1 MASRGEAA
9 GVRYRRAGCATDR
22 EVVVVAAVLVAGS
35 EKAAAHRLG
44 LSHSTVKHRLAN
56 ARTKVGAETTAQLV
70 WILAPQLPEP
80 EGTALWTSSPETAVA
95 ILWSPLVGW
104 ALADTSPR
112 RWAAL
117 STFVIVPGAWD
128 TPATMEPLVE
138 PLESAGH
145 KVIIVDLPCDD
156 AAATLEQYADAVR
169 AVLPDDLAD
178 VVLVGYSFGGFTA
191 TRIAVEHP
199 ELPVVYV
206 AAWIPRSGAS
216 VLDLFIGSDPFA
228 DADEDAGMAAF
239 GGLVVSAGPGRCA
252 LNIDQ
257 YVAAADPAE
266 RDAVRAYL
274 ERTQRPQGIAVLR
287 QKWHGDL
294 PTSVR
299 RTYILTTADTLV
311 PPDLQRVMAAS
322 VDAEIVEI
330 ATGHG
335 PFREQPQ
342 RLAELLVAATC

>member
-1 MASRGEAA
+1 M
-9 GVRYRRAGCATDR
+9 
-22 EVVVVAAVLVAGS
+22 
-35 EKAAAHRLG
+35 
-44 LSHSTVKHRLAN
+44 
-56 ARTKVGAETTAQLV
+56 
-70 WILAPQLPEP
+70 
-80 EGTALWTSSPETAVA
+80 
-95 ILWSPLVGW
+95 
-104 ALADTSPR
+104 
-112 RWAAL
+112 

-128 TPATMEPLVE
+128 RPATLEPLLE

-145 KVIIVDLPCDD
+145 AVTVVDLPCED

-191 TRIAVEHP
+191 ARIAVDHP

-206 AAWIPRSGAS
+206 AAWIPRPGAS
-216 VLDLFIGSDPFA
+216 VLDIFVGGDPFA
-228 DADEDAGMAAF
+228 GGDEEAGIAAF

-274 ERTQRPQGIAVLR
+274 ERTQRPQGIAALR

-294 PTSVR
+294 PASVR
-299 RTYILTTADTLV
+299 RTYILTTTDMLV
-311 PPDLQRVMAAS
+311 PPGLQRTMAAAL
-322 VDAEIVEI
+322 DAAIVEI

-342 RLAELLVAATC
+342 RLAELLIAASR

>member
-1 MASRGEAA
+1 
-9 GVRYRRAGCATDR
+9 V
-22 EVVVVAAVLVAGS
+22 
-35 EKAAAHRLG
+35 
-44 LSHSTVKHRLAN
+44 
-56 ARTKVGAETTAQLV
+56 
-70 WILAPQLPEP
+70 
-80 EGTALWTSSPETAVA
+80 
-95 ILWSPLVGW
+95 
-104 ALADTSPR
+104 
-112 RWAAL
+112 

-128 TPATMEPLVE
+128 TPATLEPLLE
-138 PLESAGH
+138 PLQSAGH
-145 KVIIVDLPCDD
+145 AVTIVDLPCDD

-191 TRIAVEHP
+191 ARIAQEHP
-199 ELPVVYV
+199 VLPVVYI
-206 AAWIPRSGAS
+206 AAWIPRPGAS
-216 VLDLFIGSDPFA
+216 VLDLLMGTDPFN
-228 DADEDAGMAAF
+228 DADEETGLAAF
-239 GGLVVSAGPGRCA
+239 GGMIVGAGPGRCA

-266 RDAVRAYL
+266 RDAVRSYL

-294 PTSVR
+294 PASVR
-299 RTYILTTADTLV
+299 CTYILTTADTLV
-311 PPDLQRVMAAS
+311 PPELQRTMAAS

-342 RLAELLVAATC
+342 GLAELLVAATR